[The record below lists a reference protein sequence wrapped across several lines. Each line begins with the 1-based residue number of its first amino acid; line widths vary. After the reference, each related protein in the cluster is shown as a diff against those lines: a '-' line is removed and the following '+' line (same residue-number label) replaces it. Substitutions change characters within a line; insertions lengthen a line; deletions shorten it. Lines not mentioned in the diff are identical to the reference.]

1 MKKTYRVE
9 IEALAYYDVEANS
22 EAEAKEKVPT
32 YYSRQFDNGA
42 IFYENIDHK
51 KATVKEQ

>member
-1 MKKTYRVE
+1 MKTYRVE

-32 YYSRQFDNGA
+32 YYSQQLNNGA
-42 IFYENIDHK
+42 IFYESIDHN
-51 KATVKEQ
+51 KATVEEQ